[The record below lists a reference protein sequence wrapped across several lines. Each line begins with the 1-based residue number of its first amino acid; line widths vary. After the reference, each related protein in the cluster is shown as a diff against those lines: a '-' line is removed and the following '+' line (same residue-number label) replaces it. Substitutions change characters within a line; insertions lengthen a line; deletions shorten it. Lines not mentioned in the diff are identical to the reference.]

1 MSTLIKLEEKLNE
14 VLSKKEKRNFT
25 QSVELVIN
33 LKDVDVSKPEKRFTE
48 TIELPRGLDGKPR
61 KVAVIASGS
70 LALEASRSPN
80 VDKVFE
86 KPEIEALIGNK
97 KAAKKLA
104 REYDYFLVEASLMPT
119 AARALGAALG
129 SLGKSPIPIPPGANI
144 DSLAAK
150 YKRSVTVRLRKIP
163 QVSCMIGT
171 EDMQIQDL
179 LENASTVINRVVE
192 KLERKWANV
201 KSIYIKTTMGQ
212 PVKLDISR
220 PK

>member
-1 MSTLIKLEEKLNE
+1 MSSIVKLDEKLSE
-14 VLSKKEKRNFT
+14 ALAKSEKKKFT

-33 LKDVDVSKPEKRFTE
+33 LKEVDISKPEKRFTE
-48 TIELPRGLDGKPR
+48 TIELPRGLNGKSR

-80 VDKVFE
+80 VDKVIE
-86 KPEIEALIGNK
+86 KPEIEGLIGNK

-104 REYDYFLVEASLMPT
+104 REYDYFLVEASLMPV

-129 SLGKSPIPIPPGANI
+129 SLGKSPVPIPPGTNI
-144 DSLAAK
+144 DSFAAK
-150 YKRSVTVRLRKIP
+150 FKRSVTVRLRKIP

-171 EDMQIQDL
+171 ETMPVQEL
-179 LENASTVINRVVE
+179 LENANAVISRVVE

-201 KSIYIKTTMGQ
+201 KSIYIKTSMGK
-212 PVKLDISR
+212 PIKVDISR
-220 PK
+220 AK

>member
-1 MSTLIKLEEKLNE
+1 MSSLIKLDEKLSE
-14 VLSKKEKRNFT
+14 VLSKREKKNFV
-25 QSVELVIN
+25 QSIELIIN
-33 LKDVDVSKPEKRFTE
+33 LKDIDVSKPEKRFTE

-61 KVAVIASGS
+61 KIAIIASGAI
-70 LALEASRSPN
+70 ALEASRSTN

-86 KPEIEALIGNK
+86 KAEVEALIGNK
-97 KAAKKLA
+97 KAAKKIA
-104 REYDYFLVEASLMPT
+104 REYDYFLVEPSLMPI

-129 SLGKSPIPIPPGANI
+129 SLGKSPVPIPPNINI
-144 DSLAAK
+144 DNLAAR

-171 EDMQIQDL
+171 ENMHVSELI
-179 LENASTVINRVVE
+179 ENANEVINRVVE

-212 PVKLDISR
+212 PIKLDISR
-220 PK
+220 VK